1 MDEQSRLQAFW
12 AYLWTLDRRTRRAI
26 GMDPT
31 ALVDRSQLTP
41 EERDLAGQFASDG
54 GRRPSE
60 DRGATDT
67 EDTRD
72 PSASE
77 AMDAGA
83 GHDGGDGSGD
93 GDGDGNDEGSAFD
106 VDGYGLR
113 NRIGLALGPLLFTA
127 ILLAPT
133 PQGLS
138 PAGQAVGATTAWV
151 ATWWITEAI
160 PIPATSLLPIVLF
173 PATGAIDVDATTAPY
188 ASTYI
193 FLFMGGFFIAM
204 AMQRWGLHRRI
215 ALRIIKAIGTSPSR
229 IILGFMVATGFLSMW
244 VSNTATT
251 VMMTPIGLAV
261 ILQTR
266 SLIEG
271 SDADIPTAQGEFNF
285 GTGLMLCIA
294 YSASIGGVATII
306 GTPPNLI
313 LVGAISETFGREI
326 SFAQWMLYGV
336 PIAVVGIAIVWGYVV
351 KAFIPPRMDAIPG
364 GLDVIDEEL
373 QSLGPMSR
381 EEKLVLVVFV
391 AAALAWISRSLV
403 DPFAAIVTDDSII
416 AIGAALILFLIP
428 SREDD
433 GSLTFLLDWE
443 TAVQIPW
450 GVLLLFGGGLAIASG
465 FEETGLAQWI
475 GGLLSAFQ
483 GVSVAL
489 VIGVIVVLTIFLTE
503 VTSNTATTAMLMPI
517 LASLAVGLS
526 IHPYAVMIGAATA
539 ASFAFMLPVA
549 TPPNAI
555 VFGSGYITIPQMAK
569 TGAGLNLIGI
579 LLITLLTLSWLPL
592 IWGIDVTR
600 LPQWAGLLVGF

>member
-1 MDEQSRLQAFW
+1 MDS
-12 AYLWTLDRRTRRAI
+12 
-26 GMDPT
+26 T
-31 ALVDRSQLTP
+31 ALLDRSQLTP
-41 EERDLAGQFASDG
+41 EERELVDRFASDG

-60 DRGATDT
+60 DRGATDV

-72 PSASE
+72 PGASE

-83 GHDGGDGSGD
+83 GHDGDGGD
-93 GDGDGNDEGSAFD
+93 GDDEGSAFD
-106 VDGYGLR
+106 VDGYDLR
-113 NRIGLALGPLLFTA
+113 NKVGLVLGPLLFAA
-127 ILLAPT
+127 ILLAPS

-160 PIPATSLLPIVLF
+160 PIPATSLLPVVLF

-204 AMQRWGLHRRI
+204 AMQRWDLHRRI

-229 IILGFMVATGFLSMW
+229 IILGFMIATGFLSMW

-271 SDADIPTAQGEFNF
+271 SDTDIPTAQGEFNF

-294 YSASIGGVATII
+294 YSASIGGIATII

-351 KAFIPPRMDAIPG
+351 KAFIPPRMDSIPG

-373 QSLGPMSR
+373 RSLGPMSR
-381 EEKLVLVVFV
+381 EEKLVFVVFV

-416 AIGAALILFLIP
+416 AIGAALILFLLP
-428 SREDD
+428 SRQED
-433 GSLTFLLDWE
+433 GSLAFLLDWD
-443 TAVQIPW
+443 TAVEIPW
-450 GVLLLFGGGLAIASG
+450 GVLLLFGGGLTIANG
-465 FEETGLAQWI
+465 FEETGLAEWI

-483 GVSVAL
+483 GVSIAL

-579 LLITLLTLSWLPL
+579 VLITLLTLSWLPL

>member
-1 MDEQSRLQAFW
+1 MDGQSRLEVFW
-12 AYLWTLDRRTRRAI
+12 EYLWTLDRQTRRAI
-26 GMDPT
+26 SMDPI
-31 ALVDRSQLTP
+31 ALIDRSQLTP
-41 EERDLAGQFASDG
+41 EERELADQFASDG
-54 GRRPSE
+54 GRQPSE
-60 DRGATDT
+60 DPRTKDT
-67 EDTRD
+67 QD

-83 GHDGGDGSGD
+83 GHDSGGDGSGGD
-93 GDGDGNDEGSAFD
+93 GDGDDEGSAFD

-113 NRIGLALGPLLFTA
+113 NEIGLVLGPLLFAA
-127 ILLAPT
+127 ILLAPN

-160 PIPATSLLPIVLF
+160 PIPATSLLPIVIF

-271 SDADIPTAQGEFNF
+271 SEADIPTAQGEFNF

-313 LVGAISETFGREI
+313 LVGAIEETFGREI
-326 SFAQWMLYGV
+326 SFAQWLLYGV

-351 KAFIPPRMDAIPG
+351 KAFIPPRMDSIPG
-364 GLDVIDEEL
+364 GLDVINEEL
-373 QSLGPMSR
+373 KNLGPMNR

-391 AAALAWISRSLV
+391 AAAVAWISRSLV

-416 AIGAALILFLIP
+416 AIGAALLLFLLP
-428 SREDD
+428 SRQED
-433 GSLTFLLDWE
+433 GSLAFLLDWE

-450 GVLLLFGGGLAIASG
+450 GVLLLFGGGLTIANG

-483 GVSVAL
+483 GVSIAL

-579 LLITLLTLSWLPL
+579 ILITLLTLSWLPL
-592 IWGIDVTR
+592 IWGIDISR

>member
-1 MDEQSRLQAFW
+1 MDEQSRLEALRESLW
-12 AYLWTLDRRTRRAI
+12 ALDRQTRRAI

-31 ALVDRSQLTP
+31 ALLDRSQLTP
-41 EERDLAGQFASDG
+41 EERELADRFASDG
-54 GRRPSE
+54 GQRPSE
-60 DRGATDT
+60 DRGATDV

-72 PSASE
+72 PGASE

-83 GHDGGDGSGD
+83 GHDGDGGNGD
-93 GDGDGNDEGSAFD
+93 DERSAFD

-113 NRIGLALGPLLFTA
+113 NRVGLVLGPLLFAA
-127 ILLAPT
+127 ILLAP
-133 PQGLS
+133 S
-138 PAGQAVGATTAWV
+138 PRGSRR
-151 ATWWITEAI
+151 
-160 PIPATSLLPIVLF
+160 PARPSARRPPGSRPGGSPRRSRSPRPPCYRSSSSRRPGPSTSTRRPLPM
-173 PATGAIDVDATTAPY
+173 P
-188 ASTYI
+188 TYI

-204 AMQRWGLHRRI
+204 AMQRWDLHRRI

-229 IILGFMVATGFLSMW
+229 IILGFMIATGFLSMW

-271 SDADIPTAQGEFNF
+271 SDTDIPTAQGEFNF

-294 YSASIGGVATII
+294 YSASIGGIATII

-351 KAFIPPRMDAIPG
+351 KAFIPPRMDSIPG

-373 QSLGPMSR
+373 QSLGPMNR
-381 EEKLVLVVFV
+381 EEKLVFVVFV

-403 DPFAAIVTDDSII
+403 DPFAAIVTDDPII
-416 AIGAALILFLIP
+416 AIGAALILFLLP
-428 SREDD
+428 SRQGD
-433 GSLTFLLDWE
+433 GSLAFLLDWD
-443 TAVQIPW
+443 TAVEIPR
-450 GVLLLFGGGLAIASG
+450 GVLLLFGGGLTIANG
-465 FEETGLAQWI
+465 FEETGLAEWI

-483 GVSVAL
+483 GVSIAL

-526 IHPYAVMIGAATA
+526 LHPYAVMIGAATA

-579 LLITLLTLSWLPL
+579 VLITLLTLSWLPL

>member
-1 MDEQSRLQAFW
+1 
-12 AYLWTLDRRTRRAI
+12 
-26 GMDPT
+26 
-31 ALVDRSQLTP
+31 
-41 EERDLAGQFASDG
+41 
-54 GRRPSE
+54 
-60 DRGATDT
+60 
-67 EDTRD
+67 
-72 PSASE
+72 
-77 AMDAGA
+77 
-83 GHDGGDGSGD
+83 
-93 GDGDGNDEGSAFD
+93 
-106 VDGYGLR
+106 
-113 NRIGLALGPLLFTA
+113 
-127 ILLAPT
+127 
-133 PQGLS
+133 
-138 PAGQAVGATTAWV
+138 
-151 ATWWITEAI
+151 
-160 PIPATSLLPIVLF
+160 
-173 PATGAIDVDATTAPY
+173 
-188 ASTYI
+188 
-193 FLFMGGFFIAM
+193 
-204 AMQRWGLHRRI
+204 
-215 ALRIIKAIGTSPSR
+215 
-229 IILGFMVATGFLSMW
+229 
-244 VSNTATT
+244 
-251 VMMTPIGLAV
+251 MMTPIGLAV

-351 KAFIPPRMDAIPG
+351 KAFIPPRMDSIPG

-381 EEKLVLVVFV
+381 EEKLVFVVFV

-416 AIGAALILFLIP
+416 AIGAALILFLLP
-428 SREDD
+428 SRQGD
-433 GSLTFLLDWE
+433 GSLAFLLDWD
-443 TAVQIPW
+443 TAVEIPW
-450 GVLLLFGGGLAIASG
+450 GVLLLFGGGLTIANG
-465 FEETGLAQWI
+465 FEETGLAEWI

-483 GVSVAL
+483 GVSIAL

-569 TGAGLNLIGI
+569 NRGRAQSHRDRPDYPANPLVAAPDLGDRRHSIATVGRAARGVLNPSENPVEVVRYRGRLLPSGDDGATGGRQAELGPPSGGGRMKWAAIGGSSASCCSGGSPRAAV
-579 LLITLLTLSWLPL
+579 ITPSSRRRPSSGRPSRCREWPSGRSSRYSPLGTSSFWCPSARSLTLGASDRRCSLASPCSRSAR
-592 IWGIDVTR
+592 VR
-600 LPQWAGLLVGF
+600 SP

>member
-1 MDEQSRLQAFW
+1 MDEQSRLEALRESLW
-12 AYLWTLDRRTRRAI
+12 ALDRQTRRAI

-31 ALVDRSQLTP
+31 ALLDRSQLTP
-41 EERDLAGQFASDG
+41 EERELADRFASDG

-60 DRGATDT
+60 NRGTTDI

-72 PSASE
+72 PGASE

-83 GHDGGDGSGD
+83 GHDGDGGD
-93 GDGDGNDEGSAFD
+93 GDDEGSAFD

-113 NRIGLALGPLLFTA
+113 NRVGLVLGPLLFAA
-127 ILLAPT
+127 ILLAPS

-204 AMQRWGLHRRI
+204 AMQRWDLHRRI

-229 IILGFMVATGFLSMW
+229 IILGFMIATGFLSMW

-271 SDADIPTAQGEFNF
+271 SDTDIPTAQGEFNF

-294 YSASIGGVATII
+294 YSASIGGIATII

-313 LVGAISETFGREI
+313 PVGRSPRPSAGR
-326 SFAQWMLYGV
+326 SPSPSGCSMA
-336 PIAVVGIAIVWGYVV
+336 
-351 KAFIPPRMDAIPG
+351 
-364 GLDVIDEEL
+364 
-373 QSLGPMSR
+373 SR
-381 EEKLVLVVFV
+381 SPSSGSRSSGATSSRPSSHRDWTRAR
-391 AAALAWISRSLV
+391 AAA
-403 DPFAAIVTDDSII
+403 
-416 AIGAALILFLIP
+416 P
-428 SREDD
+428 S
-433 GSLTFLLDWE
+433 S
-443 TAVQIPW
+443 
-450 GVLLLFGGGLAIASG
+450 
-465 FEETGLAQWI
+465 TG
-475 GGLLSAFQ
+475 
-483 GVSVAL
+483 
-489 VIGVIVVLTIFLTE
+489 
-503 VTSNTATTAMLMPI
+503 N
-517 LASLAVGLS
+517 
-526 IHPYAVMIGAATA
+526 
-539 ASFAFMLPVA
+539 
-549 TPPNAI
+549 
-555 VFGSGYITIPQMAK
+555 
-569 TGAGLNLIGI
+569 
-579 LLITLLTLSWLPL
+579 
-592 IWGIDVTR
+592 
-600 LPQWAGLLVGF
+600 

>member
-1 MDEQSRLQAFW
+1 MDGQSRLEVFW
-12 AYLWTLDRRTRRAI
+12 EYLWTLDRQTRRAI
-26 GMDPT
+26 SMDPI
-31 ALVDRSQLTP
+31 ALIDRSQLTP
-41 EERDLAGQFASDG
+41 EERELADQFASDG
-54 GRRPSE
+54 GRQPSE
-60 DRGATDT
+60 DPRTKDT
-67 EDTRD
+67 QD

-83 GHDGGDGSGD
+83 GHDSGGDGSGGD
-93 GDGDGNDEGSAFD
+93 GDGDDEGSAFD

-113 NRIGLALGPLLFTA
+113 NEIGLVLGPLLFAA
-127 ILLAPT
+127 ILLAPN

-160 PIPATSLLPIVLF
+160 PIPATSLLPIVIF

-271 SDADIPTAQGEFNF
+271 SEADIPTAQGEFNF

-313 LVGAISETFGREI
+313 LVGAIEETFGREI

-351 KAFIPPRMDAIPG
+351 KAFIPPRMDSIPG
-364 GLDVIDEEL
+364 GLDVINEEL
-373 QSLGPMSR
+373 KNLGPMNR

-391 AAALAWISRSLV
+391 AAAVAWISRSLV

-416 AIGAALILFLIP
+416 AIGAALLLFLLP
-428 SREDD
+428 SRQED
-433 GSLTFLLDWE
+433 GSLAFLLDWE

-450 GVLLLFGGGLAIASG
+450 GVLLLFGGGLTIANG

-483 GVSVAL
+483 GVSIAL

-579 LLITLLTLSWLPL
+579 ILITLLTLSWLPL
-592 IWGIDVTR
+592 IWGIDISR

>member
-1 MDEQSRLQAFW
+1 MDEQSRLEALRE
-12 AYLWTLDRRTRRAI
+12 YLWALDRQTRRAI

-31 ALVDRSQLTP
+31 ALLDRSQLTP
-41 EERDLAGQFASDG
+41 EERELADRFASDG

-60 DRGATDT
+60 DRGATDV

-72 PSASE
+72 PGASE

-83 GHDGGDGSGD
+83 GHDGDGGD
-93 GDGDGNDEGSAFD
+93 GDDEGSAFD
-106 VDGYGLR
+106 VGGYGLR
-113 NRIGLALGPLLFTA
+113 NRVGLVLGPLLFAA
-127 ILLAPT
+127 ILLAPS

-351 KAFIPPRMDAIPG
+351 KTFIPPRMDSIPG

-381 EEKLVLVVFV
+381 EEKPRVRCLRHGR
-391 AAALAWISRSLV
+391 A
-403 DPFAAIVTDDSII
+403 
-416 AIGAALILFLIP
+416 G
-428 SREDD
+428 
-433 GSLTFLLDWE
+433 LD
-443 TAVQIPW
+443 
-450 GVLLLFGGGLAIASG
+450 
-465 FEETGLAQWI
+465 
-475 GGLLSAFQ
+475 
-483 GVSVAL
+483 
-489 VIGVIVVLTIFLTE
+489 
-503 VTSNTATTAMLMPI
+503 
-517 LASLAVGLS
+517 
-526 IHPYAVMIGAATA
+526 
-539 ASFAFMLPVA
+539 LPVA
-549 TPPNAI
+549 RRSLRRDRHRRFDYRDRRGTDP
-555 VFGSGYITIPQMAK
+555 
-569 TGAGLNLIGI
+569 
-579 LLITLLTLSWLPL
+579 LSAPL
-592 IWGIDVTR
+592 APGGRLAR
-600 LPQWAGLLVGF
+600 LPARLGHRHGDPLGRAPPFRRRAHHRERLRGDRPRRVDRRPVERLPRGLDRARHRRDRRAHDLPDRSHL